1 MNAFPTPCRAHMA
14 LVTLLALAVVGGAMP
29 TQAQEKRVMGHEVYE
44 RWHTIGSEALS
55 PNGQWLHYTLE
66 LENGDGTLVFREVE
80 SDREVRIPRGQAPAF
95 SSDSRFALF
104 RIVPE
109 LEEVR
114 SVRREGRPS
123 HEVPADTLG
132 MLSLSSGDI
141 RRIPSLR
148 SFHLPQE
155 GGSVAAY
162 QLDGPDGTDTDGGP
176 VVWWDLDSGEEHR
189 LIGGIR
195 YVLSANGSLL
205 LSVLRDE
212 VAAGGEGT
220 KRDTGSS
227 PDSAQADADSAQV
240 RLVAYHAPS
249 GVERELARGPLELP
263 QLAVGRQGRRAAYVS
278 VPTQTEKGLTAP
290 PETQLSFWEV
300 GQDAPQLVA
309 EAGTP
314 GLRPG
319 WGINRHGDLTF
330 SRSGRHLHFGTAP
343 GELRDRPEAGLAEEE
358 VRLDVWHWQDGDL
371 MTVQRINEESRR
383 RQSYLAVAHLD
394 DDARVVQLAVPQV
407 PEVRFPESG
416 ETRWAVGW
424 DLAPYALEGSWES
437 PNFRDI
443 YKVDAR
449 TGEAVLIRQRSQG
462 TPSLSPGGGVV
473 TWFEPG
479 ERAWFAHGTETG
491 ETVRLSQGIPH
502 PIHDEDHDQ
511 PSPPPAYGSAGW
523 TEGDGHF
530 LLYDRY
536 DVWAVDPQALA
547 TPLNLTAGAG
557 RAAGIRYRV
566 EDLDLER
573 QSLPASGPLLLS
585 AFREEDRAAGF
596 SRVVLGREGAP
607 QELVLAPAR
616 FSSPVQARESDQLLF
631 TRESFREFPDLW
643 VSDPGFRAPQKLS
656 WANPQQEEYRWGDV
670 ELVHWTS
677 GDGTPLDGILM
688 KPEDFDPNRKYPLIV
703 YFYERWSDGLHNH
716 YAPVPHRSRIA
727 FPMYTSRDYLV
738 FIPDIVY
745 KDGYP
750 GEGAMNSV
758 VPGVMHL
765 LERGYVDRQRMGLQG
780 HSWGGFQIAFMV
792 TRTGTLF
799 KAAAPG
805 APVVNMTSAY
815 GGIRRETG
823 LVRQFQYER
832 TQSRLGGNLWE
843 VPIRYLENSPL
854 FWVDRI
860 ETPLLIMHNDGD
872 GHVPWEQGI
881 EFFTALRRL
890 GKPAWLLNYNDQPH
904 WPLTFPNRRDFNIR
918 LQQFFDHYLKD
929 APAPVW
935 MEEGVPAVRRGE
947 TLGLEEAR

>member
-1 MNAFPTPCRAHMA
+1 MIASLQPRSAHLA
-14 LVTLLALAVVGGAMP
+14 LLILLALALTGGATP
-29 TQAQEKRVMGHEVYE
+29 SQAQDKRVMGHEVYE
-44 RWHTIGSEALS
+44 QWHTIGSQALA

-80 SDREVRIPRGQAPAF
+80 SEREIRISRGQSPEF
-95 SSDSRFALF
+95 TSDSRFALF

-109 LEEVR
+109 LEAGR
-114 SVRREGRPS
+114 SVRRDGRPS
-123 HEVPADTLG
+123 REVPADTLG
-132 MLSLSSGDI
+132 VLSLTSGEV

-148 SFHLPQE
+148 SFHLPRD
-155 GGSVAAY
+155 GGSVVAY
-162 QLDGPDGTDTDGGP
+162 HLDGSEGTGTDGGP
-176 VVWWDLDSGEEHR
+176 VVWWDLGSHEEHR
-189 LIGGIR
+189 LEGGIR
-195 YVLSANGSLL
+195 YALSSNGELL
-205 LSVLRDE
+205 LAVLQDLEARGAEGREE
-212 VAAGGEGT
+212 VAEAA
-220 KRDTGSS
+220 S
-227 PDSAQADADSAQV
+227 DSARVQV
-240 RLVAYHAPS
+240 VAYHAPS
-249 GVERELARGPLELP
+249 RTERALSQGRLEVP
-263 QLAVGRQGRRAAYVS
+263 GLAVGRQGRRAAYIS
-278 VPTQTEKGLTAP
+278 VPSQAEEGRTAP
-290 PETQLSFWEV
+290 PEAQLLLWEV
-300 GQDAPQLVA
+300 GQDGPQLVA
-309 EAGTP
+309 EAGTQ
-314 GLRPG
+314 GLPQG
-319 WGINRHGDLTF
+319 WGVNRHGELEF
-330 SRSGRHLHFGTAP
+330 SRSGRQLHFGTAP
-343 GELRDRPEAGLAEEE
+343 AELQDRPEPGLAEEE
-358 VRLDVWHWQDGDL
+358 VRLDVWHWEDGDL
-371 MTVQRINEESRR
+371 MTVQRVNEERRR

-394 DDARVVQLAVPQV
+394 EGARVVQLAVPQV
-407 PEVRFPESG
+407 PEVHFPDSG

-424 DLAPYALEGSWES
+424 DMAPYALEGSWES

-443 YKVDAR
+443 YKVDSR
-449 TGEAVLIRQRSQG
+449 TGEAVLIRRRSQG
-462 TPSLSPGGGVV
+462 TPGISPAGETV
-473 TWFEPG
+473 TWYEPG
-479 ERAWFAHGTETG
+479 ERAWLAHNTETG
-491 ETVRLSQGIPH
+491 ETVSLSQGIPH
-502 PIHDEDHDQ
+502 PVHDEDHDQ

-523 TEGDGHF
+523 TEGDRHF
-530 LLYDRY
+530 LIYDRY
-536 DVWAVDPQALA
+536 DVWAVDPQAPN
-547 TPLNLTAGAG
+547 TPLNLTGGAG
-557 RAAGIRYRV
+557 RAASIRYRV
-566 EDLDLER
+566 GDLDLER
-573 QSLPASGPLLLS
+573 QALPASGPLLLS
-585 AFREEDRAAGF
+585 AFREEDRAGGF
-596 SRVVLGREGAP
+596 SRVVLGRQGPPE
-607 QELVLAPAR
+607 ELVLAPFR
-616 FSSPVQARESDQLLF
+616 FSSPIQARESDQLLY

-643 VSDPGFRAPQKLS
+643 VSGPSFRAPRKLS
-656 WANPQQEEYRWGDV
+656 NANPQQEEYRWGDV

-688 KPEDFDPNRKYPLIV
+688 KPDDFDPNRKYPLIV

-745 KDGYP
+745 RDGYP

-765 LERGYVDRQRMGLQG
+765 LDRGYVDGQRMGLQG
-780 HSWGGFQIAFMV
+780 HSWGGYQIAFMV

-843 VPIRYLENSPL
+843 MPLRYLENSPL

-872 GHVPWEQGI
+872 GHVPWEQGV

-935 MEEGVPAVRRGE
+935 MEEGVPAIRRGE
-947 TLGLEEAR
+947 TLGLEEVR